1 MIDPDDIVMMMP
13 DEPKTYEEAVNSHES
28 EQWMKAMDDEIA
40 ALHDNR
46 TCTLTELPPDK
57 STIGGKWIFKK
68 KLNKDGKVDRYKA
81 RYVAKGYSQVEGID
95 YNETFAPVVK

>member
-1 MIDPDDIVMMMP
+1 
-13 DEPKTYEEAVNSHES
+13 
-28 EQWMKAMDDEIA
+28 MDDEIA
-40 ALHDNR
+40 ALHDNK
-46 TCTLTELPPDK
+46 TWTLTELPPDK

-95 YNETFAPVVK
+95 YNETFAPVVKYKSIRTLLALAVIFNMEVV